1 MMLGDKRRNDF
12 PILHQT
18 VNDEPL
24 VYLDNAATTQKPRQ
38 VLEAMSYYDEHDHAN
53 VHRGVHTLGARA
65 TEAYEAAR
73 ENVRQFIHAHSTKEV
88 LFTRGTTTSLNWV
101 AQSYGDVAVEAGDDI
116 LLSYAEHHANLVP
129 WQQLA
134 KRKQANLVY
143 IDLDEEGRLDMTD
156 FQTKL
161 SSKTKIVTLA
171 HVTNVLGTIQ
181 PIKEIARLTHEVGGV
196 IVVDGA
202 QSVPHMAVNVQDLDV
217 DFYAFSGHKMYGPT
231 GIGVLYGKEKWLE
244 QMSPVEFGGEMIEF
258 VHLYD
263 STWADLPWKFEAG
276 TPNMTGAIGLSAAID
291 YLTTIGMT
299 TIMQHEQALMA
310 DVLPR
315 LQAIEGVTVFGPTS
329 PSEHAG
335 VIAFNIDGI
344 HPHDVATA
352 MDMQGVAVRAGH
364 HCAQPLMKWLDVQ
377 ATNRA
382 SLGLYTT
389 QADLNQF
396 IQAVI
401 ATKEFFQNGTI

>member
-1 MMLGDKRRNDF
+1 M
-12 PILHQT
+12 
-18 VNDEPL
+18 
-24 VYLDNAATTQKPRQ
+24 
-38 VLEAMSYYDEHDHAN
+38 
-53 VHRGVHTLGARA
+53 
-65 TEAYEAAR
+65 
-73 ENVRQFIHAHSTKEV
+73 
-88 LFTRGTTTSLNWV
+88 
-101 AQSYGDVAVEAGDDI
+101 
-116 LLSYAEHHANLVP
+116 
-129 WQQLA
+129 
-134 KRKQANLVY
+134 
-143 IDLDEEGRLDMTD
+143 
-156 FQTKL
+156 
-161 SSKTKIVTLA
+161 
-171 HVTNVLGTIQ
+171 
-181 PIKEIARLTHEVGGV
+181 THEVGGV

-202 QSVPHMAVNVQDLDV
+202 QSVPHMAVDVQGLDV

-329 PSEHAG
+329 PSTHAG

-389 QADLNQF
+389 QADLDQF